1 MAPETRSATRR
12 VTRSSAA
19 STSVKKRG
27 ETESVAVAKVPPK
40 RGRKKPVKVAGK
52 RKIPKGKRTGTV
64 DEGEGREGRLCAE
77 CGELGWYGDVCD
89 NCDGEALCTV
99 SIMESVPSECY
110 SSN

>member
-1 MAPETRSATRR
+1 M
-12 VTRSSAA
+12 
-19 STSVKKRG
+19 KKRG

-89 NCDGEALCTV
+89 NCDGEALCTGRLYT
-99 SIMESVPSECY
+99 SDPDNDQTY
-110 SSN
+110 